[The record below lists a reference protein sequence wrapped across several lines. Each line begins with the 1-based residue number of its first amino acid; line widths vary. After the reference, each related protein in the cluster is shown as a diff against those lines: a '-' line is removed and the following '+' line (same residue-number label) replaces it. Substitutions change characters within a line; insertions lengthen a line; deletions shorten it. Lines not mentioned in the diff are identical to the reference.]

1 MPTIDSFDHK
11 ILKLLQSD
19 GRMTITELSKS
30 NWVI

>member
-19 GRMTITELSKS
+19 GRITVTELSNQ